1 MRINSSRFSLLDDLE
16 DEGDEDEADE
26 SETEYDVD
34 ESDEYEEDAEE
45 EDGEP
50 EGDAEEDGETE
61 EDAEASDRSSAA
73 QQNPS
78 TSSQT
83 YVIGPT
89 TSSRAADPQNTRFL
103 NKKYQLMIRFV
114 PLLFA
119 ISPPPHVPLVNG
131 RDDGRSQRRLMSTT
145 ETATTMAY

>member
-1 MRINSSRFSLLDDLE
+1 MKTKLMCKTE
-16 DEGDEDEADE
+16 D
-26 SETEYDVD
+26 DVD
-34 ESDEYEEDAEE
+34 ESDESEEDAEE

-61 EDAEASDRSSAA
+61 EDAEASDRSSVA

-89 TSSRAADPQNTRFL
+89 TSSRAAAAVSYRPKTKSGL
-103 NKKYQLMIRFV
+103 K
-114 PLLFA
+114 
-119 ISPPPHVPLVNG
+119 
-131 RDDGRSQRRLMSTT
+131 
-145 ETATTMAY
+145 